1 MNGEFVMNID
11 FLKNL
16 RFFNPTSELKILL
29 LLEQIQNS
37 NKITQDKLAH
47 YIHSA
52 PSMINNYIKQLEKKG
67 FLVKNKKTKR
77 NVEYI
82 ITKKGI
88 DRKNY
93 LLVTYMNELIELYN
107 LTKINIELF
116 VKNLIKRNYKNCIF
130 YGAGETAKVIINVLN
145 NMPKLDFKL
154 MFLIDDDINKQG
166 KRFMG
171 YNVVSCEDVGKYDVD
186 VIVITSCVYEK
197 EIRNKLRNM
206 NYPDKKIINFFDMD
220 YIVI

>member
-1 MNGEFVMNID
+1 MNID

-52 PSMINNYIKQLEKKG
+52 PSMINAYIKQLERKG

-116 VKNLIKRNYKNCIF
+116 VKNLIKRNYKNCVF
-130 YGAGETAKVIINVLN
+130 YGAGETAKVIIRVIKD
-145 NMPKLDFKL
+145 MPKLDFKII
-154 MFLIDDDINKQG
+154 FLIDDDISKQG
-166 KRFMG
+166 KNFEG
-171 YNVVSCEDVGKYDVD
+171 YDVFNNNKLKKCNID
-186 VIVITSCVYEK
+186 AVIITSCVYEK
-197 EIRNKLRNM
+197 EIRNKLKTL
-206 NYPDKKIINFFDMD
+206 NYSNEKVISFFD
-220 YIVI
+220 IK

>member
-1 MNGEFVMNID
+1 MNID

-52 PSMINNYIKQLEKKG
+52 PSMINTYIKQLEREG
-67 FLVKNKKTKR
+67 FLVKNKKSKR
-77 NVEYI
+77 NIEYI

-107 LTKINIELF
+107 LTKTNIEAF
-116 VKNLIKRNYKNCIF
+116 IKNLIKRNYHEVIF
-130 YGAGETAKVIINVLN
+130 YGAGETAKVIIKVLN
-145 NMPKLDFKL
+145 NMEKSDFEL
-154 MFLIDDDINKQG
+154 LFLIDDNMDKQNI
-166 KRFMG
+166 KFMG
-171 YNVVSCEDVGKYDVD
+171 YGVFSNNKLKKCDIDA
-186 VIVITSCVYEK
+186 VIITSCVYEK
-197 EIRNKLRNM
+197 EIRDRLRKL
-206 NYPDKKIINFFDMD
+206 NYPEEKVISFFKSN
-220 YIVI
+220 

>member
-1 MNGEFVMNID
+1 MNMEFTMNID

-16 RFFNPTSELKILL
+16 RFFNPTSELKLLL
-29 LLEQIQNS
+29 LLEQIQYS

-52 PSMINNYIKQLEKKG
+52 PSMINIYIKQLEREG

-107 LTKINIELF
+107 LTKINLELF
-116 VKNLIKRNYKNCIF
+116 VKNLIKRNYKNCVF
-130 YGAGETAKVIINVLN
+130 YGAGETAKVIIKVIKD
-145 NMPKLDFKL
+145 MPKLDFKL
-154 MFLIDDDINKQG
+154 MFLVDDDINKQG
-166 KRFMG
+166 EKFEG
-171 YNVVSCEDVGKYDVD
+171 YDVVSSVNIKKHDID
-186 VIVITSCVYEK
+186 VIIITSCVYEK
-197 EIRNKLRNM
+197 EIRNKLRKL
-206 NYPDKKIINFFDMD
+206 NYPDEKIVSFFDID
-220 YIVI
+220 

>member
-1 MNGEFVMNID
+1 MNKEFIMNID
-11 FLKNL
+11 FLENL

-37 NKITQDKLAH
+37 NNITQGKLAH

-52 PSMINNYIKQLEKKG
+52 PSMINTYIKQLEKEG

-82 ITKKGI
+82 ITKKGN

-107 LTKINIELF
+107 VTKENIKLF
-116 VKNLIKRNYKNCIF
+116 IRNLENKGIKNVVF
-130 YGAGETAKVIINVLN
+130 YGAGETAKVIIKVLKDMDDLN
-145 NMPKLDFKL
+145 LKLL
-154 MFLIDDDINKQG
+154 FLVDDDEKKQG
-166 KRFMG
+166 KSFEG
-171 YNVVSCEDVGKYDVD
+171 YRVD
-186 VIVITSCVYEK
+186 NPIKIKEQKLEAVIITSCIYEN
-197 EIRNKLRNM
+197 EIKNNLVKIG
-206 NYPDKKIINFFDMD
+206 YPAEKTKSFFEMD
-220 YIVI
+220 NQ

>member
-1 MNGEFVMNID
+1 MNID

-16 RFFNPTSELKILL
+16 RFFNLTSEFKILL

-52 PSMINNYIKQLEKKG
+52 PSMINTYIKQLEKEG

-116 VKNLIKRNYKNCIF
+116 VKKLIKRDYKNCVL
-130 YGAGETAKVIINVLN
+130 YGAGETAKVIIKVIKD
-145 NMPKLDFKL
+145 MPKLDFKL
-154 MFLIDDDINKQG
+154 MFLVDDDISKQG
-166 KRFMG
+166 KKFEG
-171 YNVVSCEDVGKYDVD
+171 YDVVSNVNIKKHSIDA
-186 VIVITSCVYEK
+186 VIITSCVYEK

-206 NYPDKKIINFFDMD
+206 NYPEKIIINFFDLD
-220 YIVI
+220 

>member
-1 MNGEFVMNID
+1 MNGELVMNID

-16 RFFNPTSELKILL
+16 RFFNPTSELKVLL

-37 NKITQDKLAH
+37 NKITQGKLAH

-52 PSMINNYIKQLEKKG
+52 PSMINTYIKQLEKEG

-77 NVEYI
+77 NVEYL
-82 ITKKGI
+82 ITKKGM

-116 VKNLIKRNYKNCIF
+116 VKNLVKRNFKNYVF
-130 YGAGETAKVIINVLN
+130 YGAGETAKVIIKVIKD
-145 NMPKLDFKL
+145 MPKLNFKL

-166 KRFMG
+166 KKFEG
-171 YNVVSCEDVGKYDVD
+171 YDVVSNVSIKKCDIDA
-186 VIVITSCVYEK
+186 VIITSCVYEK

-206 NYPDKKIINFFDMD
+206 NYPDKKMISFFDME
-220 YIVI
+220 

>member
-1 MNGEFVMNID
+1 MNID

-52 PSMINNYIKQLEKKG
+52 PSMINTYIKQLEREG

-116 VKNLIKRNYKNCIF
+116 VKNLIKRNYKNCVF
-130 YGAGETAKVIINVLN
+130 YGAGETAKVIIKVIKD
-145 NMPKLDFKL
+145 MPKLDFKL
-154 MFLIDDDINKQG
+154 MFLVDDDINKRG
-166 KRFMG
+166 EKFEG
-171 YNVVSCEDVGKYDVD
+171 YDVVSNVNIKKHDIDA
-186 VIVITSCVYEK
+186 IVITSCVYEK
-197 EIRNKLRNM
+197 EIRNKLRKLK
-206 NYPDKKIINFFDMD
+206 YLDEKVISFFD
-220 YIVI
+220 IS

>member
-1 MNGEFVMNID
+1 MNKEFIVNID

-37 NKITQDKLAH
+37 NNITQGKLAH

-52 PSMINNYIKQLEKKG
+52 PSMINTYIKQLEKEG

-82 ITKKGI
+82 ITKKGV

-107 LTKINIELF
+107 LTKINIERF
-116 VKNLIKRNYKNCIF
+116 VSNLLKRNYKNCAF
-130 YGAGETAKVIINVLN
+130 YGAGETAKVIIKVIKD
-145 NMPKLDFKL
+145 MPKLDFKL
-154 MFLIDDDINKQG
+154 LFLIDDDTNKQG
-166 KRFMG
+166 KDFEG
-171 YNVVSCEDVGKYDVD
+171 YDVFSNEKLTECNTD
-186 VIVITSCVYEK
+186 SIIITSCVYEK
-197 EIRNKLRNM
+197 EIRNKLRKLNF
-206 NYPDKKIINFFDMD
+206 PEKKIISFFD
-220 YIVI
+220 IK

>member
-1 MNGEFVMNID
+1 VSID

-37 NKITQDKLAH
+37 NKITQNKLSR

-52 PSMINNYIKQLEKKG
+52 PSMINAYIKQLEKEG
-67 FLVKNKKTKR
+67 FLIKNKKTKR
-77 NVEYI
+77 NVKYI

-116 VKNLIKRNYKNCIF
+116 VKKLVKRNYKNCVF
-130 YGAGETAKVIINVLN
+130 YGAGETAKVIINVFN
-145 NMPKLDFKL
+145 NIPKLDLKL
-154 MFLIDDDINKQG
+154 MFLVDDDINKQG
-166 KRFMG
+166 VKFEG
-171 YNVVSCEDVGKYDVD
+171 YDVVSSVNVKKHDIDAV
-186 VIVITSCVYEK
+186 VITSCVYEK
-197 EIRNKLRNM
+197 EIKNNLRKL
-206 NYPDKKIINFFDMD
+206 NYPDEKIVSFFM
-220 YIVI
+220 

>member
-1 MNGEFVMNID
+1 MNID

-16 RFFNPTSELKILL
+16 RFFNPTSDLKILL

-37 NKITQDKLAH
+37 NKITQGKLAH
-47 YIHSA
+47 YIQSA
-52 PSMINNYIKQLEKKG
+52 PSMINTYIKQLEREG

-77 NVEYI
+77 NVEYL
-82 ITKKGI
+82 ITKKGM

-116 VKNLIKRNYKNCIF
+116 VKKLIKRNYKNCVF

-145 NMPKLDFKL
+145 NMPELNFKL

-166 KRFMG
+166 KRFID
-171 YNVVSCEDVGKYDVD
+171 YDVVSCEDIGKYDID

-206 NYPDKKIINFFDMD
+206 NYPEKKIISFFDMD
-220 YIVI
+220 

>member
-1 MNGEFVMNID
+1 MEFIVNID
-11 FLKNL
+11 FLENL

-37 NKITQDKLAH
+37 NNITQGKLAH
-47 YIHSA
+47 YVHSA
-52 PSMINNYIKQLEKKG
+52 PSMINVYIKQLEKEG

-77 NVEYI
+77 NVEYV

-88 DRKNY
+88 ERKNY

-116 VKNLIKRNYKNCIF
+116 VKNLVNKNYKNCSF
-130 YGAGETAKVIINVLN
+130 YGAGETARVIINVLN
-145 NMPKLDFKL
+145 NIPELDFKL

-171 YNVVSCEDVGKYDVD
+171 YDVVGCEDIGKYDID
-186 VIVITSCVYEK
+186 AIVITSCVYEK
-197 EIRNKLRNM
+197 EIRNKLRKL
-206 NYPDKKIINFFDMD
+206 NYPYEKIISFFDID
-220 YIVI
+220 

>member
-1 MNGEFVMNID
+1 MNKEFIVNID
-11 FLKNL
+11 FLENL

-52 PSMINNYIKQLEKKG
+52 PSMINTYIKQLEREG

-116 VKNLIKRNYKNCIF
+116 VKNLIKRNYKNCVF
-130 YGAGETAKVIINVLN
+130 YGAGETAKVIIKVIKD
-145 NMPKLDFKL
+145 MPKLDFKL
-154 MFLIDDDINKQG
+154 MFLVDDDINKQG
-166 KRFMG
+166 KKIEG
-171 YNVVSCEDVGKYDVD
+171 YDVFNNEKLKECD
-186 VIVITSCVYEK
+186 IDAVIITSCVYEK
-197 EIRNKLRNM
+197 EIRDKLRKLS
-206 NYPDKKIINFFDMD
+206 YPGKKVISFFD
-220 YIVI
+220 IK

>member
-1 MNGEFVMNID
+1 MNMEFDMNID

-16 RFFNPTSELKILL
+16 RFFNPTSDLKILL
-29 LLEQIQNS
+29 LLEQILNS
-37 NKITQDKLAH
+37 NKITQGKLAH

-52 PSMINNYIKQLEKKG
+52 PSMINIYIKQLEKEG

-116 VKNLIKRNYKNCIF
+116 VKKLVKRNYKNCIF
-130 YGAGETAKVIINVLN
+130 YGAGETAKVIIKVIKD
-145 NMPKLDFKL
+145 MPKLDSKL
-154 MFLIDDDINKQG
+154 MFLVDDDISKQG
-166 KRFMG
+166 KKIEG
-171 YNVVSCEDVGKYDVD
+171 YDVFNNEKLKD
-186 VIVITSCVYEK
+186 YDIDAVIITSCVYEK
-197 EIRNKLRNM
+197 EIRNKLKSL
-206 NYPDKKIINFFDMD
+206 NYPDKKIISFFDID
-220 YIVI
+220 

>member
-1 MNGEFVMNID
+1 MNKEFNMSID
-11 FLKNL
+11 FLKNM

-37 NKITQDKLAH
+37 NNTTQDKLAH

-52 PSMINNYIKQLEKKG
+52 PSMINAYIKQLEKEG
-67 FLVKNKKTKR
+67 FLIKKKKTRR

-88 DRKNY
+88 ERKNY

-116 VKNLIKRNYKNCIF
+116 VKNMIKRNYKNCVF
-130 YGAGETAKVIINVLN
+130 YGAGETAKVIIKVIKD
-145 NMPKLDFKL
+145 MPKLDFEL
-154 MFLIDDDINKQG
+154 MFLVDDDINKQG
-166 KRFMG
+166 ENFG
-171 YNVVSCEDVGKYDVD
+171 GYDVFNNEKLKECD
-186 VIVITSCVYEK
+186 IDTVIITSCVYEK
-197 EIRNKLRNM
+197 KIRDMLRKL
-206 NYPDKKIINFFDMD
+206 NYSEEKIVSFFN
-220 YIVI
+220 VS

>member
-1 MNGEFVMNID
+1 MNKEFIVNID

-29 LLEQIQNS
+29 LLEQIQSS
-37 NKITQDKLAH
+37 NKITQNKLAC

-52 PSMINNYIKQLEKKG
+52 PSMINTYIKQLENGG

-88 DRKNY
+88 ERKNY

-116 VKNLIKRNYKNCIF
+116 VKKLIKRNYKNCVF
-130 YGAGETAKVIINVLN
+130 YGAGETAKVIIKVMRDML
-145 NMPKLDFKL
+145 KLDFKL
-154 MFLIDDDINKQG
+154 LFLVDDDISKQG
-166 KRFMG
+166 KKFEG
-171 YNVVSCEDVGKYDVD
+171 YDVFNNEKLKKYDID
-186 VIVITSCVYEK
+186 TVIITSCVYEK
-197 EIRNKLRNM
+197 EIRSKLRKIK
-206 NYPDKKIINFFDMD
+206 YPDEKIVSFFM
-220 YIVI
+220 

>member
-1 MNGEFVMNID
+1 MNKEFIVNID

-52 PSMINNYIKQLEKKG
+52 PSMINTYIKQLEREG
-67 FLVKNKKTKR
+67 FLLKNKKTKR

-116 VKNLIKRNYKNCIF
+116 VKKLVRRNYKNCIF
-130 YGAGETAKVIINVLN
+130 YGAGETAKVIIKVIKDI
-145 NMPKLDFKL
+145 PKIDFNL
-154 MFLIDDDINKQG
+154 MFLVDDDVNKQG
-166 KRFMG
+166 EKFEG
-171 YNVVSCEDVGKYDVD
+171 YDVVSNMSIKRHDIDA
-186 VIVITSCVYEK
+186 IVITSCVYEK
-197 EIRNKLRNM
+197 EIKNKLRKLK
-206 NYPDKKIINFFDMD
+206 YPDKKVIGFFD
-220 YIVI
+220 IK

>member
-1 MNGEFVMNID
+1 MNID

-16 RFFNPTSELKILL
+16 RFFNPTSDLKMLL

-52 PSMINNYIKQLEKKG
+52 PSMINTYIKQLEEEG
-67 FLVKNKKTKR
+67 LLVKNKKTKR

-88 DRKNY
+88 ERKNY

-116 VKNLIKRNYKNCIF
+116 VKKLVKRNYKNCVF
-130 YGAGETAKVIINVLN
+130 YGAGETAKVIIKVIKD
-145 NMPKLDFKL
+145 MPKLDFKL
-154 MFLIDDDINKQG
+154 MFLVDDDINKLG
-166 KRFMG
+166 EKFEG
-171 YNVVSCEDVGKYDVD
+171 YDVVSSVNIKKHDVD
-186 VIVITSCVYEK
+186 VIIITSCVYEK
-197 EIRNKLRNM
+197 EIRNKLKSL
-206 NYPDKKIINFFDMD
+206 NYPNKKIISFFD
-220 YIVI
+220 IG

>member
-1 MNGEFVMNID
+1 MNKEFIVNID

-52 PSMINNYIKQLEKKG
+52 PSMINTYIKQLEREG
-67 FLVKNKKTKR
+67 FLLKNKKTKR

-82 ITKKGI
+82 ITKKGS

-116 VKNLIKRNYKNCIF
+116 VKKLVRRNYKNCIF
-130 YGAGETAKVIINVLN
+130 YGAGETAKVIIKVIKDI
-145 NMPKLDFKL
+145 PKIDFNL
-154 MFLIDDDINKQG
+154 MFLVDDDVNKQG
-166 KRFMG
+166 EKFEG
-171 YNVVSCEDVGKYDVD
+171 YDVVSNMSIKRHDIDA
-186 VIVITSCVYEK
+186 IVITSCVYEK
-197 EIRNKLRNM
+197 EIKNKLRKLK
-206 NYPDKKIINFFDMD
+206 YPDKKVIGFFD
-220 YIVI
+220 IK

>member
-1 MNGEFVMNID
+1 MSID
-11 FLKNL
+11 FLKNM

-37 NKITQDKLAH
+37 NNTTQDKLAH

-52 PSMINNYIKQLEKKG
+52 PSMINAYIKQLEKEG
-67 FLVKNKKTKR
+67 FLIKKKKTRR

-88 DRKNY
+88 ERKNY

-116 VKNLIKRNYKNCIF
+116 VKNMIKRNYKNCVF
-130 YGAGETAKVIINVLN
+130 YGAGETAKVIIKVIKD
-145 NMPKLDFKL
+145 MPKLDFEL
-154 MFLIDDDINKQG
+154 MFLVDDDINKQG
-166 KRFMG
+166 ENFG
-171 YNVVSCEDVGKYDVD
+171 GYDVFNNEKLKECD
-186 VIVITSCVYEK
+186 IDTVIITSCVYEK
-197 EIRNKLRNM
+197 KIRDMLRKL
-206 NYPDKKIINFFDMD
+206 NYSEEKIVSFFN
-220 YIVI
+220 VS

>member
-1 MNGEFVMNID
+1 MNMEFTMNID

-47 YIHSA
+47 YIHSV
-52 PSMINNYIKQLEKKG
+52 PSMINIYIKQLEREG

-116 VKNLIKRNYKNCIF
+116 VKNLIKRNYKNCVF
-130 YGAGETAKVIINVLN
+130 YGAGETAKVIIKVIKD
-145 NMPKLDFKL
+145 MPKLDFKL
-154 MFLIDDDINKQG
+154 MFLVDDDINKQRE
-166 KRFMG
+166 KFEG
-171 YNVVSCEDVGKYDVD
+171 YDVVSNVNIKKQDIDA
-186 VIVITSCVYEK
+186 IVITSCVYEK
-197 EIRNKLRNM
+197 EIRNKLRKLK
-206 NYPDKKIINFFDMD
+206 YPEEKVISFFDID
-220 YIVI
+220 

>member
-1 MNGEFVMNID
+1 MNKEFIVNID
-11 FLKNL
+11 FLENL

-52 PSMINNYIKQLEKKG
+52 PSMINTYIKQLEKEG
-67 FLVKNKKTKR
+67 FLIKNKKTKR

-116 VKNLIKRNYKNCIF
+116 VKKLVKRNYKNCVF
-130 YGAGETAKVIINVLN
+130 YGAGETAKVIIKVMRD
-145 NMPKLDFKL
+145 MPKLDFKL
-154 MFLIDDDINKQG
+154 MFLVDDDINRQG
-166 KRFMG
+166 EKFEG
-171 YNVVSCEDVGKYDVD
+171 YDVFNNEKLKECD
-186 VIVITSCVYEK
+186 IDAVIITSCVYEK
-197 EIRNKLRNM
+197 EIRNNLRKLY
-206 NYPDKKIINFFDMD
+206 YPEEKIISFFDMD
-220 YIVI
+220 

>member
-1 MNGEFVMNID
+1 MNKEFIVNID
-11 FLKNL
+11 FLENL

-37 NKITQDKLAH
+37 NKITQGKLAH

-52 PSMINNYIKQLEKKG
+52 PSMINVYIKQLEKEG
-67 FLVKNKKTKR
+67 FLIKNKKTKR

-82 ITKKGI
+82 ISKKGI

-116 VKNLIKRNYKNCIF
+116 VKNLIKRNYKNCVF
-130 YGAGETAKVIINVLN
+130 YGAGETAKVIIKVIKD
-145 NMPKLDFKL
+145 MPKLDFKL
-154 MFLIDDDINKQG
+154 MFLIDDDVNKQRG
-166 KRFMG
+166 KVEG
-171 YNVVSCEDVGKYDVD
+171 YDVVRNVSIKKYDID
-186 VIVITSCVYEK
+186 AIIITSCVYEK
-197 EIRNKLRNM
+197 EIRNKLRKLK
-206 NYPDKKIINFFDMD
+206 YSDEKVISFFDID
-220 YIVI
+220 

>member
-52 PSMINNYIKQLEKKG
+52 PSMINTYIKQLEKKG

-82 ITKKGI
+82 ITKKGS

-116 VKNLIKRNYKNCIF
+116 VKKLVKRNYKNCVF
-130 YGAGETAKVIINVLN
+130 YGTGETAKVIIKVMKD
-145 NMPKLDFKL
+145 MPKLDFQL
-154 MFLIDDDINKQG
+154 IFLVDDNINKLG
-166 KRFMG
+166 EKFEG
-171 YNVVSCEDVGKYDVD
+171 YDVFNNNKLKKCNID
-186 VIVITSCVYEK
+186 AVVITSCIFEK
-197 EIRNKLRNM
+197 EIRNKLKSI
-206 NYPDKKIINFFDMD
+206 NYPDKKIISFFDID
-220 YIVI
+220 

>member
-1 MNGEFVMNID
+1 MNAEFDMNID

-52 PSMINNYIKQLEKKG
+52 PSMINTYIKQLEREG
-67 FLVKNKKTKR
+67 FLIKNKKTKR

-88 DRKNY
+88 GRKNY

-154 MFLIDDDINKQG
+154 LFLIDDDINKQG

-171 YNVVSCEDVGKYDVD
+171 YDVVSCGNIEKYNVD
-186 VIVITSCVYEK
+186 AIVITSCVYEK
-197 EIRNKLRNM
+197 EIRNNLRKL
-206 NYPDKKIINFFDMD
+206 NYPDEKIVSFFM
-220 YIVI
+220 

>member
-1 MNGEFVMNID
+1 MEFIMNID

-16 RFFNPTSELKILL
+16 RFFNPTSDLKILL

-37 NKITQDKLAH
+37 NKITQDKLAR

-52 PSMINNYIKQLEKKG
+52 PSMINTYIKQLEKEG

-77 NVEYI
+77 DVEYI

-93 LLVTYMNELIELYN
+93 LLVTYMNELLELYN

-116 VKNLIKRNYKNCIF
+116 VKKLVKRNYKNCVF

-154 MFLIDDDINKQG
+154 LFLIDDDISMQG
-166 KRFMG
+166 KKFEG
-171 YNVVSCEDVGKYDVD
+171 YDVVSNVSTKKYDID
-186 VIVITSCVYEK
+186 AIIITSCVYEK
-197 EIRNKLRNM
+197 EIRNKLKSL
-206 NYPDKKIINFFDMD
+206 NYPDKKIISFFDID
-220 YIVI
+220 

>member
-1 MNGEFVMNID
+1 MNTEFAMNID

-16 RFFNPTSELKILL
+16 RLFNPTSDFKILL
-29 LLEQIQNS
+29 LLEQIQSS

-52 PSMINNYIKQLEKKG
+52 PSMINTYIKQLEREG
-67 FLVKNKKTKR
+67 FLIKNKKTKR

-93 LLVTYMNELIELYN
+93 LLVTYMNELIELYS

-116 VKNLIKRNYKNCIF
+116 VKKLVKRNYKNCVF
-130 YGAGETAKVIINVLN
+130 YGAGETAKVIIKVMKD
-145 NMPKLDFKL
+145 MPKLDFQL
-154 MFLIDDDINKQG
+154 IFLVDDNINKQRE
-166 KRFMG
+166 KFEG
-171 YNVVSCEDVGKYDVD
+171 YDIFNNEKLKECNIDA
-186 VIVITSCVYEK
+186 VIITSCVYEK
-197 EIRNKLRNM
+197 EIKNKLRKLK
-206 NYPDKKIINFFDMD
+206 YPCEKVVSFFD
-220 YIVI
+220 IS

>member
-1 MNGEFVMNID
+1 MNVEFAMNID
-11 FLKNL
+11 FLKKL

-52 PSMINNYIKQLEKKG
+52 PSMINAYIKQLEREG
-67 FLVKNKKTKR
+67 FLIKNKKTKR

-116 VKNLIKRNYKNCIF
+116 VKNLIKRNYKNCVF
-130 YGAGETAKVIINVLN
+130 YGAGETAKVIIKVIRD
-145 NMPKLDFKL
+145 MPKLDFNL
-154 MFLIDDDINKQG
+154 MFLIDDDINKRG
-166 KRFMG
+166 EKFEG
-171 YNVVSCEDVGKYDVD
+171 YDVVSNMNIKRHDIDA
-186 VIVITSCVYEK
+186 VIITSCVYEK
-197 EIRNKLRNM
+197 EIRNKIRKLK
-206 NYPDKKIINFFDMD
+206 YSDKKVISFFD
-220 YIVI
+220 IK

>member
-1 MNGEFVMNID
+1 MNID

-52 PSMINNYIKQLEKKG
+52 PSMINTYIKQLEKEG
-67 FLVKNKKTKR
+67 FLIKNKKTKR

-116 VKNLIKRNYKNCIF
+116 VRNLIKRNYKNCVF
-130 YGAGETAKVIINVLN
+130 YGAGETAKVIIKVIKD
-145 NMPKLDFKL
+145 MPKLDFKL
-154 MFLIDDDINKQG
+154 MFLIDDDINRQG
-166 KRFMG
+166 EKFEG
-171 YNVVSCEDVGKYDVD
+171 YDIVSNVNIKKHDIDA
-186 VIVITSCVYEK
+186 IVITSCVYEK
-197 EIRNKLRNM
+197 EIRNKLRKLKYSNE
-206 NYPDKKIINFFDMD
+206 KVISFFD
-220 YIVI
+220 IE

>member
-1 MNGEFVMNID
+1 MNVEFDMDID

-16 RFFNPTSELKILL
+16 KFFNPTSELKILL
-29 LLEQIQNS
+29 LLEQIQSS
-37 NKITQDKLAH
+37 NKITQNKLAR

-52 PSMINNYIKQLEKKG
+52 PSMINTYIKQLEREG

-116 VKNLIKRNYKNCIF
+116 VKKLVKRNYKNCVF

-145 NMPKLDFKL
+145 DMPKLDFKL
-154 MFLIDDDINKQG
+154 LFLIDDDIKKQG

-171 YNVVSCEDVGKYDVD
+171 YDVVSYGDIEKYNVD
-186 VIVITSCVYEK
+186 AIVITSCVYEK
-197 EIRNKLRNM
+197 DIRNNLRKL
-206 NYPDKKIINFFDMD
+206 NYPDEKIVSFFM
-220 YIVI
+220 

>member
-1 MNGEFVMNID
+1 MDID
-11 FLKNL
+11 FSKNL
-16 RFFNPTSELKILL
+16 KFFNPTSELKILL
-29 LLEQIQNS
+29 LLEQIQSS
-37 NKITQDKLAH
+37 NKITQNKLAR

-52 PSMINNYIKQLEKKG
+52 PSMINTYIKQLENKG

-88 DRKNY
+88 EKKNY

-116 VKNLIKRNYKNCIF
+116 VKNLIKRNYKNCVF
-130 YGAGETAKVIINVLN
+130 YGAGETAKVIIKVIKD
-145 NMPKLDFKL
+145 MPKLDFKL
-154 MFLIDDDINKQG
+154 LFLIDDDISKQG
-166 KRFMG
+166 KKFEG
-171 YNVVSCEDVGKYDVD
+171 YDVVSNTSIKKYDVD

-197 EIRNKLRNM
+197 EIRTKLKSL
-206 NYPDKKIINFFDMD
+206 NYPDKKIISFFDID
-220 YIVI
+220 

>member
-1 MNGEFVMNID
+1 MNKEFIVNID

-29 LLEQIQNS
+29 LLEQIQSS

-52 PSMINNYIKQLEKKG
+52 PSMINTYIKQLEREG
-67 FLVKNKKTKR
+67 FLIKNKKTKR

-88 DRKNY
+88 ERKNY

-116 VKNLIKRNYKNCIF
+116 IKKLIKRNYKNCVF
-130 YGAGETAKVIINVLN
+130 YGAGETAKVIIKV
-145 NMPKLDFKL
+145 MRDMSELDLKIL
-154 MFLIDDDINKQG
+154 FLIDDDIKKQG

-171 YNVVSCEDVGKYDVD
+171 YDVVICEDIGKYDVD
-186 VIVITSCVYEK
+186 TIVITSCVYEK
-197 EIRNKLRNM
+197 EIRDKLKKFK
-206 NYPDKKIINFFDMD
+206 YPDEKIVSFFM
-220 YIVI
+220 

>member
-1 MNGEFVMNID
+1 MNTELAMNID
-11 FLKNL
+11 FLENL

-37 NKITQDKLAH
+37 NEITQDKLAH

-52 PSMINNYIKQLEKKG
+52 PSMINTYIKQLEREG

-93 LLVTYMNELIELYN
+93 LLVTYMNELIELYK

-116 VKNLIKRNYKNCIF
+116 VKNLIKRNYKNCVF
-130 YGAGETAKVIINVLN
+130 YGAGETSKVIIKVIKD
-145 NMPKLDFKL
+145 MPKLDFKL
-154 MFLIDDDINKQG
+154 MFLVDDDINKRRE
-166 KRFMG
+166 KFEG
-171 YNVVSCEDVGKYDVD
+171 YDVVSNVSIKKYDID
-186 VIVITSCVYEK
+186 AIIITSCVYEK
-197 EIRNKLRNM
+197 EIRNKLRKI
-206 NYPDKKIINFFDMD
+206 NYSEEKVISFFD
-220 YIVI
+220 IE